1 MDGAT
6 LLQTLT
12 WEGPFEW
19 DVVACYF
26 KAISL
31 GTSSRKGA
39 NSILSNIAPRS
50 NIALHCS
57 QYDCVYFL
65 CYACRRKYRS
75 EATAY
80 NHTYYLYD
88 APNDVYVLNVYV
100 IIEVTFS
107 ACEVKLGVQNI

>member
-1 MDGAT
+1 
-6 LLQTLT
+6 
-12 WEGPFEW
+12 
-19 DVVACYF
+19 
-26 KAISL
+26 
-31 GTSSRKGA
+31 
-39 NSILSNIAPRS
+39 
-50 NIALHCS
+50 
-57 QYDCVYFL
+57 VYFL

-107 ACEVKLGVQNI
+107 ACEVKLGV